1 MPLFKALFKF
11 VVITLSLMAFFWLL
25 TTYLNLE
32 TVQNIENLW
41 LKIRWVFIITIVGF
55 AVVVYFSWESLGEM
69 FGRKYDYPDAV
80 LLFKGLKNTIFT
92 AFAVILVLGGM
103 L

>member
-1 MPLFKALFKF
+1 MPSFKAFLKF
-11 VVITLSLMAFFWLL
+11 FVITLSLMAFFWFL

-41 LKIRWVFIITIVGF
+41 LKIRWVFIVTIVVF
-55 AVVVYFSWESLGEM
+55 AVVVYFLWESLGEM
-69 FGRKYDYPDAV
+69 FARKYDYPDAV
-80 LLFKGLKNTIFT
+80 LLFTGLKNTIFT
-92 AFAVILVLGGM
+92 AFAVILVLGVM